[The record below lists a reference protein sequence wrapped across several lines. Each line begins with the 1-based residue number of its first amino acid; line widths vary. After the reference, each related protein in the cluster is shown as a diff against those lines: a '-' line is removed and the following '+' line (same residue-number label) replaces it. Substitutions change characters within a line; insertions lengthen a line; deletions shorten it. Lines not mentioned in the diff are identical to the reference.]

1 MIAKRITAI
10 LKHYQLTAQSFAD
23 KIGMQRST
31 LSHIFLGRNKPSLDM
46 LTKISSAFP
55 EVSMDYIITGEGELM
70 KPSKAPSLFSESSDT
85 QGVEINSSKAN
96 EGVTNVESR
105 FVTNVTNE
113 LNPSPTVQLVKI
125 IELYSDGSFKEY
137 TK

>member
-46 LTKISSAFP
+46 LTKISNAFP

-70 KPSKAPSLFSESSDT
+70 KPSKAPSLFAEANDT
-85 QGVEINSSKAN
+85 DATNTKEVQPRS
-96 EGVTNVESR
+96 GVTGVN
-105 FVTNVTNE
+105 TDNVT
-113 LNPSPTVQLVKI
+113 LVTPTPTQPPNIQLVKI

-137 TK
+137 IK